1 MPCSVCNSIM
11 IYDNTKKICPNCHGL
26 KIVTKEEGSK
36 YSQKLQE
43 YIRKRYIDY
52 LRKFDK
58 FELIHAITLERE
70 NYSNS
75 LLLSKIYNT
84 VSIDKLFNLTFVI
97 SELIKYGF
105 ENRRGKRI
113 TDQVIKECFEIT
125 DNVVE
130 VEVEHA
136 KVKAGNS
143 TVVLLEDRDADEID
157 TSKISSCI
165 RIYENENYDNIRFI
179 YKNNNIF
186 TNTEAEEIKEETRKR
201 TGEYEIEYRDFTA
214 EEFIST
220 CFEFIAPLYG
230 ALIRSR
236 FYSEIFDIR
245 NFQEIFNDPAQLMQ
259 LVWKFKKNKYAYVLY
274 QFNILSLL

>member
-1 MPCSVCNSIM
+1 MPCSVCKSIM
-11 IYDNTKKICPNCHGL
+11 IYDNTKKICPKCDGL
-26 KIVTKEEGSK
+26 KIVTKEEGCK
-36 YSQKLQE
+36 YSKKLQE

-58 FELIHAITLERE
+58 FELIHAIVLERE

-97 SELIKYGF
+97 SELYKYGF
-105 ENRRGKRI
+105 ESKRGKRI

-157 TSKISSCI
+157 TSKISSYF
-165 RIYENENYDNIRFI
+165 RIYENENYDNIRLI

-186 TNTEAEEIKEETRKR
+186 TNTEAEKIKEETRKR

-230 ALIRSR
+230 ALIRIKILFR
-236 FYSEIFDIR
+236 NIR
-245 NFQEIFNDPAQLMQ
+245 YP
-259 LVWKFKKNKYAYVLY
+259 
-274 QFNILSLL
+274 